1 MDEAS
6 LELRKWVT
14 NDSDLRKVFNG
25 DSEFSRC
32 KQVLGIDWDIVSDE
46 FVFDFKKFLDMCDGL
61 RLTKRNILSV
71 SASFYDPV
79 GFISPVTTHVKVLF
93 QLLCKNKFDW
103 DDEVSEELKVYW
115 IDFFNS
121 FKEFRLGAS

>member
-1 MDEAS
+1 
-6 LELRKWVT
+6 
-14 NDSDLRKVFNG
+14 
-25 DSEFSRC
+25 
-32 KQVLGIDWDIVSDE
+32 
-46 FVFDFKKFLDMCDGL
+46 MCDGL

-79 GFISPVTTHVKVLF
+79 GFISPVTAHVKVLF